1 MPKPN
6 AKPDVMLHNGHSLVT
21 VEAGEEWDADN
32 ELGCRLHKTVCQHCD
47 LTGPAARTTKGALRK
62 FQRQHPFAPCTATE
76 KPPTRQRK
84 KK

>member
-32 ELGCRLHKTVCQHCD
+32 ELWCRLHKAVCQHCD
-47 LTGPAARTTKGALRK
+47 LAGPTARTTKGALQK